1 MIFRLFSVQM
11 YWMLV
16 FALKNNN
23 QSSNMITRLN
33 GSFWPSNYLKD
44 RLRKDVF
51 FEEHS
56 TVKSNATPALHKNKQ
71 VGGGKCVASS
81 LVLTVFL
88 K

>member
-16 FALKNNN
+16 FALKNKN

-51 FEEHS
+51 L
-56 TVKSNATPALHKNKQ
+56 KSIAQ
-71 VGGGKCVASS
+71 
-81 LVLTVFL
+81 
-88 K
+88 